1 MSIFATLSLGVL
13 SAKFIFYCYAEC
25 RYAECRY
32 AECRYAECRYA
43 EWRYAEC
50 RYAECRGA
58 GFGDKTTTQKSLK
71 LV

>member
-32 AECRYAECRYA
+32 AECRYAECR
-43 EWRYAEC
+43 
-50 RYAECRGA
+50 GA